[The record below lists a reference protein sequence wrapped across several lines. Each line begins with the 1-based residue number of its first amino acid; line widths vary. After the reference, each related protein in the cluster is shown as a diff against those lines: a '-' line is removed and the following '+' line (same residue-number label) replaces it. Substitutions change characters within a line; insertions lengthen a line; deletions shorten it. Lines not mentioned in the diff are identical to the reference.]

1 MESRYV
7 MYLLFLLKRLSNFT
21 YRTTK
26 VRIVIQ
32 FKQGMEENYMNVIQL
47 KEDKFRE
54 ALRLS
59 EYAFQYKVDEERLQ
73 QQLTKMK
80 ESHEIYGIME
90 GEDLAAK
97 LHLIPFHIYI
107 GKEKFKMGGV
117 AGVATYPEYRRSGYV
132 KELLQYSL
140 QTMKKDGYTV
150 SMLHP
155 FAVSFYRKY
164 GWELCANLVTCHM
177 TKSDLV
183 MKKQV
188 NGTVKRFNKE
198 NHPEEVEKLYEVFAE
213 RFSGMLVREKNWW
226 LQAVY
231 DDLTLAIY
239 YDENK
244 KAAGYMLYKIENYK
258 MTVEEFVPLR
268 NEARNGLWNFI
279 CQHDSMIKELEM
291 TVSENEP
298 LLYSLQEP
306 RVKTEIKP
314 YFMGRIVDVEQFLK
328 QYELSWNNV
337 QQEVILHITDA
348 FAPWNNVS
356 VRLANHE
363 ITIMKEETI
372 DKGIKLD
379 INALSTIMFGYK
391 RPLELNELEFI
402 SGSEEEIQ
410 AFENIV
416 PVRKAFI
423 YDFF

>member
-1 MESRYV
+1 
-7 MYLLFLLKRLSNFT
+7 
-21 YRTTK
+21 
-26 VRIVIQ
+26 
-32 FKQGMEENYMNVIQL
+32 MNVIRL

-54 ALRLS
+54 ALCLS
-59 EYAFQYKVDEERLQ
+59 EYAFQYKVEEDRLQ
-73 QQLTKMK
+73 QQLTRMK
-80 ESHEIYGIME
+80 ESHEVYGIME
-90 GEDLAAK
+90 GNDLAAK

-132 KELLQYSL
+132 KELLQHSL

-155 FAVSFYRKY
+155 FAVAFYRKY
-164 GWELCANLVTCHM
+164 GWELCANLLVCHM

-188 NGTVKRFNKE
+188 IGTVKRFNKE
-198 NHPEEVEKLYEVFAE
+198 NHSEEVEKLYETFAE
-213 RFSGMLVREKNWW
+213 RLSGMLVRNEKWW

-244 KAAGYMLYKIENYK
+244 TAAGYMLYKIEKSK
-258 MTVEEFVPLR
+258 MTVEEFVPLH

-291 TVSENEP
+291 TVSENEQ
-298 LLYSLQEP
+298 LLYTLQEP

-328 QYELSWNNV
+328 QYELNWNNV
-337 QQEVILHITDA
+337 QQEVILHITDS

-356 VRLANHE
+356 VRLANYE
-363 ITIMKEETI
+363 ITIIEEPM

-379 INALSTIMFGYK
+379 INALSTILLGYK
-391 RPLELNELEFI
+391 RPLELNELELI

-410 AFENIV
+410 AFEKIV
-416 PVRKAFI
+416 PVRDAFI

>member
-1 MESRYV
+1 
-7 MYLLFLLKRLSNFT
+7 
-21 YRTTK
+21 
-26 VRIVIQ
+26 
-32 FKQGMEENYMNVIQL
+32 MNVIQL

-90 GEDLAAK
+90 GKDLAAK

-132 KELLQYSL
+132 KELLQHSL
-140 QTMKKDGYTV
+140 QRMKKDGFTV

-155 FAVSFYRKY
+155 FAVTFYRKY
-164 GWELCANLVTCHM
+164 GWELCANLLVCHL

-198 NHPEEVEKLYEVFAE
+198 NHPEEVEKLYETFAE
-213 RFSGMLVREKNWW
+213 RFSGMLVRNEKWW

-231 DDLTLAIY
+231 EDLTLAIY

-244 KAAGYMLYKIENYK
+244 TAAGYMLYKIENYK
-258 MTVEEFVPLR
+258 MTVDEFVPLH

-291 TVSENEP
+291 TVSENEQ
-298 LLYSLQEP
+298 LLYTLQEP

-328 QYELSWNNV
+328 QYELNWNNV
-337 QQEVILHITDA
+337 QQEVILHITDS

-356 VRLANHE
+356 VRLANYE
-363 ITIMKEETI
+363 IAIIEKPM
-372 DKGIKLD
+372 DKGINLD
-379 INALSTIMFGYK
+379 INALSTILLGYK
-391 RPLELNELEFI
+391 RPLELNELELI
-402 SGSEEEIQ
+402 SGSEEEIR
-410 AFENIV
+410 AFENVV
-416 PVRKAFI
+416 PVRKSFI

>member
-1 MESRYV
+1 
-7 MYLLFLLKRLSNFT
+7 
-21 YRTTK
+21 
-26 VRIVIQ
+26 
-32 FKQGMEENYMNVIQL
+32 MNVIRL
-47 KEDKFRE
+47 KEDKFKE

-59 EYAFQYKVDEERLQ
+59 EYAFQYKVDEDRLQ
-73 QQLTKMK
+73 QQITKMK
-80 ESHEIYGIME
+80 ESHEVYGIME
-90 GEDLAAK
+90 GENLAAK

-132 KELLQYSL
+132 KELLQHSL

-164 GWELCANLVTCHM
+164 GWELCANLLVCHM

-198 NHPEEVEKLYEVFAE
+198 NHQEEVEKLYETFAE
-213 RFSGMLVREKNWW
+213 RFSGMLVRNEKWW

-239 YDENK
+239 YDKNQT
-244 KAAGYMLYKIENYK
+244 AAGYMLYKIENYK
-258 MTVEEFVPLR
+258 MTVEEFVPLH

-279 CQHDSMIKELEM
+279 CQHDSMIKDLEM

-298 LLYSLQEP
+298 LLYTLQEP

-328 QYELSWNNV
+328 QYELNWNNV
-337 QQEVILHITDA
+337 QQEVILHITDS
-348 FAPWNNVS
+348 FAQWNNIT

-363 ITIMKEETI
+363 ITIIEEPM

-379 INALSTIMFGYK
+379 INALSTILFGYK
-391 RPLELNELEFI
+391 RPLELNELELI
-402 SGSEEEIQ
+402 SGSEEEIR
-410 AFENIV
+410 AFENVV
-416 PVRKAFI
+416 PVRKPFI

>member
-1 MESRYV
+1 
-7 MYLLFLLKRLSNFT
+7 
-21 YRTTK
+21 
-26 VRIVIQ
+26 
-32 FKQGMEENYMNVIQL
+32 MNVIRL

-59 EYAFQYKVDEERLQ
+59 EYAFQYKVEEERMQ

-132 KELLQYSL
+132 KELLQHSL
-140 QTMKKDGYTV
+140 QTMKKDGFTV

-155 FAVSFYRKY
+155 FAVTFYRKY
-164 GWELCANLVTCHM
+164 GWELCANLLVCHL

-198 NHPEEVEKLYEVFAE
+198 NHPEEVEKLYETFAE
-213 RFSGMLVREKNWW
+213 RFSGMLVRNEKWW

-231 DDLTLAIY
+231 EDLTLAIY

-244 KAAGYMLYKIENYK
+244 SAAGYMLYKIENYK
-258 MTVEEFVPLR
+258 MTVDEFVPLH

-291 TVSENEP
+291 TVSENEQ
-298 LLYSLQEP
+298 LLYTLQEP

-328 QYELSWNNV
+328 QYELNWNNV
-337 QQEVILHITDA
+337 QQEVILHITDS

-356 VRLANHE
+356 VRLANYE
-363 ITIMKEETI
+363 IAIIEEPM
-372 DKGIKLD
+372 DKGINLD
-379 INALSTIMFGYK
+379 INALSTILLGYK
-391 RPLELNELEFI
+391 RPLELNELELI
-402 SGSEEEIQ
+402 SGSEEEIR
-410 AFENIV
+410 AFENVV
-416 PVRKAFI
+416 PVRNSFI

>member
-1 MESRYV
+1 
-7 MYLLFLLKRLSNFT
+7 
-21 YRTTK
+21 
-26 VRIVIQ
+26 
-32 FKQGMEENYMNVIQL
+32 MNVIRL

-59 EYAFQYKVDEERLQ
+59 EYAFQYKVEEERMQ
-73 QQLTKMK
+73 QQLTRMK
-80 ESHEIYGIME
+80 ESHEVYGIME
-90 GEDLAAK
+90 GNDLAAK
-97 LHLIPFHIYI
+97 LHLIRFHIYI

-132 KELLQYSL
+132 KELLQHSL

-155 FAVSFYRKY
+155 FAVTFYRKY
-164 GWELCANLVTCHM
+164 GWELCANLLVCHL

-198 NHPEEVEKLYEVFAE
+198 NHPEEVEKLYETFAE
-213 RFSGMLVREKNWW
+213 RFSGMLVRNEKWW
-226 LQAVY
+226 LRAVY
-231 DDLTLAIY
+231 EDLTLAIY

-244 KAAGYMLYKIENYK
+244 TAAGYMLYKIEKSK
-258 MTVEEFVPLR
+258 MTVEEFVPLH

-291 TVSENEP
+291 TVSENEQ
-298 LLYSLQEP
+298 LLYTLQEP

-328 QYELSWNNV
+328 QYELNWNNV
-337 QQEVILHITDA
+337 QQELILHITDS

-356 VRLANHE
+356 VRLANYE
-363 ITIMKEETI
+363 ITIIEEPM

-379 INALSTIMFGYK
+379 INALSTILLGYK
-391 RPLELNELEFI
+391 RPLELNELELI
-402 SGSEEEIQ
+402 SGSEEEIR
-410 AFENIV
+410 AFENVV
-416 PVRKAFI
+416 PVHKPFI

>member
-1 MESRYV
+1 
-7 MYLLFLLKRLSNFT
+7 
-21 YRTTK
+21 
-26 VRIVIQ
+26 
-32 FKQGMEENYMNVIQL
+32 MNVIRL

-59 EYAFQYKVDEERLQ
+59 EYAFQYKVEEERMQ

-80 ESHEIYGIME
+80 ESHEVYGIME

-107 GKEKFKMGGV
+107 GEEKFKMGGV

-132 KELLQYSL
+132 KELLQHSL
-140 QTMKKDGYTV
+140 QMMKKDGYTV

-155 FAVSFYRKY
+155 FAVTFYRKY
-164 GWELCANLVTCHM
+164 GWELCANLLVCHL

-198 NHPEEVEKLYEVFAE
+198 NHPEEVEKLYETFAE
-213 RFSGMLVREKNWW
+213 RFSGMLVRNEKWW

-231 DDLTLAIY
+231 EDLTLAIY

-244 KAAGYMLYKIENYK
+244 TAAGYMLYKIENYK
-258 MTVEEFVPLR
+258 MTVDEFVPLH

-291 TVSENEP
+291 TVSENEQ
-298 LLYSLQEP
+298 LLYTLQEP

-328 QYELSWNNV
+328 QYELNWNNV
-337 QQEVILHITDA
+337 QQEVILHITDS

-356 VRLANHE
+356 VRLVNYE
-363 ITIMKEETI
+363 ITIIEEPM

-379 INALSTIMFGYK
+379 INALSTILLGYK
-391 RPLELNELEFI
+391 RPLELNELELI
-402 SGSEEEIQ
+402 SGSEEEIR
-410 AFENIV
+410 AFENVV
-416 PVRKAFI
+416 PVHKPFI

>member
-1 MESRYV
+1 
-7 MYLLFLLKRLSNFT
+7 
-21 YRTTK
+21 
-26 VRIVIQ
+26 
-32 FKQGMEENYMNVIQL
+32 MNVIRL

-59 EYAFQYKVDEERLQ
+59 EYAFQYKVEEERMQ
-73 QQLTKMK
+73 QQLTRMK
-80 ESHEIYGIME
+80 ESHEVYGIME
-90 GEDLAAK
+90 GNDLAAK

-107 GKEKFKMGGV
+107 GKEKIKMGGV

-132 KELLQYSL
+132 KELLQHSL

-155 FAVSFYRKY
+155 FAVTFYRKY
-164 GWELCANLVTCHM
+164 GWELCANLLVCHL

-198 NHPEEVEKLYEVFAE
+198 NHPEEVEKLYETFAE
-213 RFSGMLVREKNWW
+213 RFSGMLVRNEKWW

-231 DDLTLAIY
+231 EDLTLAIY

-244 KAAGYMLYKIENYK
+244 TAAGYMLYKIEKSK
-258 MTVEEFVPLR
+258 MTVEEFVPLH

-291 TVSENEP
+291 TVSENEQ
-298 LLYSLQEP
+298 LLYTLQEP

-314 YFMGRIVDVEQFLK
+314 YFMGRIVDVEHFLK
-328 QYELSWNNV
+328 QHELNWNNV
-337 QQEVILHITDA
+337 QQEVILHITDS

-356 VRLANHE
+356 VRLANYE
-363 ITIMKEETI
+363 ITIIEETM

-379 INALSTIMFGYK
+379 INALSTILLGYK
-391 RPLELNELEFI
+391 RPLELNELELI
-402 SGSEEEIQ
+402 SGSEEEIR
-410 AFENIV
+410 AFENVV
-416 PVRKAFI
+416 PVHKPFI

>member
-1 MESRYV
+1 
-7 MYLLFLLKRLSNFT
+7 
-21 YRTTK
+21 
-26 VRIVIQ
+26 
-32 FKQGMEENYMNVIQL
+32 MNVIRL

-59 EYAFQYKVDEERLQ
+59 EYAFQYKVEEERMQ
-73 QQLTKMK
+73 QQLTRMK
-80 ESHEIYGIME
+80 ESHEVYGIME
-90 GEDLAAK
+90 GNDLAAK

-132 KELLQYSL
+132 KELLQHSL

-155 FAVSFYRKY
+155 FAVAFYRKY
-164 GWELCANLVTCHM
+164 GWELCANLLVCHM

-188 NGTVKRFNKE
+188 IGTVKRFNKE
-198 NHPEEVEKLYEVFAE
+198 NHSEEVEKLYETFAE
-213 RFSGMLVREKNWW
+213 RFSGMLVRNEKWW

-239 YDENK
+239 YDKNQT
-244 KAAGYMLYKIENYK
+244 AAGYMLYKIENYK
-258 MTVEEFVPLR
+258 MTVDEFVPLH
-268 NEARNGLWNFI
+268 NEARKGLWNFI

-291 TVSENEP
+291 TVSENEQ
-298 LLYSLQEP
+298 LLYTLQEP

-328 QYELSWNNV
+328 QYELNWNNV
-337 QQEVILHITDA
+337 QQEVILHITDS
-348 FAPWNNVS
+348 FAQWNNIT
-356 VRLANHE
+356 VRIANHE
-363 ITIMKEETI
+363 ITIIEEPI

-379 INALSTIMFGYK
+379 INALSTILFGYK
-391 RPLELNELEFI
+391 RPLELNELELI
-402 SGSEEEIQ
+402 SGSEEEIR
-410 AFENIV
+410 AFENVV
-416 PVRKAFI
+416 PVRKPFI

>member
-1 MESRYV
+1 
-7 MYLLFLLKRLSNFT
+7 
-21 YRTTK
+21 
-26 VRIVIQ
+26 
-32 FKQGMEENYMNVIQL
+32 MNVIRL

-59 EYAFQYKVDEERLQ
+59 EYAFQYKVEEERMQ
-73 QQLTKMK
+73 QQLTRMK
-80 ESHEIYGIME
+80 ESHEVYGIME

-132 KELLQYSL
+132 KELLQHSL

-155 FAVSFYRKY
+155 FAVAFYRKY
-164 GWELCANLVTCHM
+164 GWELCADLLVCHM

-188 NGTVKRFNKE
+188 NGTVKRFSKE
-198 NHPEEVEKLYEVFAE
+198 HHPEEVEKLYETFAE
-213 RFSGMLVREKNWW
+213 RFSGMLIRNEKWW
-226 LQAVY
+226 LQVVY

-239 YDENK
+239 YDK
-244 KAAGYMLYKIENYK
+244 DKTAAGYMLYKIENNK
-258 MTVEEFVPLR
+258 MKVEEFVPLH

-291 TVSENEP
+291 TVSKNEP
-298 LLYSLQEP
+298 LLYTLQEP

-328 QYELSWNNV
+328 QYELNWNNV
-337 QQEVILHITDA
+337 QQEVILNITDS

-356 VRLANHE
+356 VRLANYE
-363 ITIMKEETI
+363 ITIIEEPM

-379 INALSTIMFGYK
+379 INALSTILLGYK
-391 RPLELNELEFI
+391 RPLELNELELI

-410 AFENIV
+410 AFEKIV
-416 PVRKAFI
+416 PVREAFI

>member
-1 MESRYV
+1 
-7 MYLLFLLKRLSNFT
+7 
-21 YRTTK
+21 
-26 VRIVIQ
+26 
-32 FKQGMEENYMNVIQL
+32 MEENYMNVIQL
-47 KEDKFRE
+47 QEDKFRE

-59 EYAFQYKVDEERLQ
+59 EYAFQYKVNEERLQ
-73 QQLTKMK
+73 QQITRMK

-107 GKEKFKMGGV
+107 GKEIFKMGGV

-132 KELLQYSL
+132 KELLQHSL

-155 FAVSFYRKY
+155 FSVSFYRKY
-164 GWELCANLVTCHM
+164 GWELCADLLVCHM

-198 NHPEEVEKLYEVFAE
+198 NHPEEVEKLYETFAE
-213 RFSGMLVREKNWW
+213 RVSGMLVREKNWW
-226 LQAVY
+226 LQVVY
-231 DDLTLAIY
+231 DDLALAIY

-244 KAAGYMLYKIENYK
+244 TAAGYMLYKIENYK
-258 MTVEEFVPLR
+258 MTVEEFVPLH

-279 CQHDSMIKELEM
+279 CQHNSMIKELEM

-298 LLYSLQEP
+298 LLYTLQEP
-306 RVKTEIKP
+306 RVKTEVKP

-328 QYELSWNNV
+328 QYEFNWNDV
-337 QQEVILHITDA
+337 QQEVILHITDS
-348 FAPWNNVS
+348 FAPWNNVV

-363 ITIMKEETI
+363 LTIVEEATE
-372 DKGIKLD
+372 KGIKLD

-391 RPLELNELEFI
+391 RPLELNELELI
-402 SGSEEEIQ
+402 SGSEE
-410 AFENIV
+410 AMRSFENLV
-416 PVRKAFI
+416 PVRKPFI

>member
-1 MESRYV
+1 M
-7 MYLLFLLKRLSNFT
+7 
-21 YRTTK
+21 
-26 VRIVIQ
+26 IQ
-32 FKQGMEENYMNVIQL
+32 FKKGMEENYMNVIQL

-90 GEDLAAK
+90 GKDLAAK

-132 KELLQYSL
+132 KELLQHSL
-140 QTMKKDGYTV
+140 QRMKKDGFTV

-155 FAVSFYRKY
+155 FAVTFYRKY
-164 GWELCANLVTCHM
+164 GWELCANLLVCHL

-198 NHPEEVEKLYEVFAE
+198 NHPEEVEKLYETFAE
-213 RFSGMLVREKNWW
+213 RFSGMLVRNEKWW

-231 DDLTLAIY
+231 EDLTLAIY

-244 KAAGYMLYKIENYK
+244 TAAGYMLYKIENYK
-258 MTVEEFVPLR
+258 MTVDEFVPLH

-291 TVSENEP
+291 TVSENEQ
-298 LLYSLQEP
+298 LLYTLQEP

-328 QYELSWNNV
+328 QYELNWNNV
-337 QQEVILHITDA
+337 QQEVILHITDS

-356 VRLANHE
+356 VRLANYE
-363 ITIMKEETI
+363 IAIIEKPM
-372 DKGIKLD
+372 DKGINLD
-379 INALSTIMFGYK
+379 INALSTILLGYK
-391 RPLELNELEFI
+391 RPLELNELELI
-402 SGSEEEIQ
+402 SGSEEEIR
-410 AFENIV
+410 AFENVV
-416 PVRKAFI
+416 PVRKSFI

>member
-1 MESRYV
+1 
-7 MYLLFLLKRLSNFT
+7 
-21 YRTTK
+21 
-26 VRIVIQ
+26 
-32 FKQGMEENYMNVIQL
+32 MNVIRL

-59 EYAFQYKVDEERLQ
+59 EYAFQYTVVEERLQ

-132 KELLQYSL
+132 KELLQHSL

-155 FAVSFYRKY
+155 FAVAFYRKY
-164 GWELCANLVTCHM
+164 GWELCADLLVCHM
-177 TKSDLV
+177 TKIDLV

-198 NHPEEVEKLYEVFAE
+198 NHPEEVEKLYETFAG
-213 RFSGMLVREKNWW
+213 RFSGMLVRGEKWW

-231 DDLTLAIY
+231 DYLTLAIY

-244 KAAGYMLYKIENYK
+244 TAAGYMLYKIENNK
-258 MTVEEFVPLR
+258 MTVDEFVPLH
-268 NEARNGLWNFI
+268 NEARNGLWNYI

-298 LLYSLQEP
+298 LLYTLQEP
-306 RVKTEIKP
+306 RVKAEIKP
-314 YFMGRIVDVEQFLK
+314 YFMGRIVDVEKFFK
-328 QYELSWNNV
+328 QYELNWNNA
-337 QQEVILHITDA
+337 QQEVILHITDS

-372 DKGIKLD
+372 DKGIQLD
-379 INALSTIMFGYK
+379 INALSTIIFGYK
-391 RPLELNELEFI
+391 RPLELNELELI

>member
-1 MESRYV
+1 
-7 MYLLFLLKRLSNFT
+7 
-21 YRTTK
+21 
-26 VRIVIQ
+26 
-32 FKQGMEENYMNVIQL
+32 MEENYMNVIQL
-47 KEDKFRE
+47 QEDKFKE

-59 EYAFQYKVDEERLQ
+59 EYAFQYKVNEERLQ
-73 QQLTKMK
+73 QQITRMK

-107 GKEKFKMGGV
+107 GKETFKMGGV

-132 KELLQYSL
+132 KELLQHSL

-155 FAVSFYRKY
+155 FSVSFYRKY
-164 GWELCANLVTCHM
+164 GWELCANLLVCHM

-198 NHPEEVEKLYEVFAE
+198 NHPEEVEKLYETFAE
-213 RFSGMLVREKNWW
+213 RVSGMLVREKNWW
-226 LQAVY
+226 LQVVY
-231 DDLTLAIY
+231 DDLALAIY

-244 KAAGYMLYKIENYK
+244 TAAGYMLYKIENYK
-258 MTVEEFVPLR
+258 MTVEEFVPLH

-291 TVSENEP
+291 TVSENEL
-298 LLYSLQEP
+298 LLYTLQEP

-314 YFMGRIVDVEQFLK
+314 YFMGRIVDVEKFLK
-328 QYELSWNNV
+328 QYELNWNNV
-337 QQEVILHITDA
+337 QQEVILHITDS
-348 FAPWNNVS
+348 FAPWNNIT

-379 INALSTIMFGYK
+379 INALSTIMLGYK
-391 RPLELNELEFI
+391 RPLELSKLELI
-402 SGSEEEIQ
+402 SGSEEEIRT
-410 AFENIV
+410 FENVV
-416 PVRKAFI
+416 PVREAFI

>member
-1 MESRYV
+1 
-7 MYLLFLLKRLSNFT
+7 
-21 YRTTK
+21 
-26 VRIVIQ
+26 
-32 FKQGMEENYMNVIQL
+32 MNVIRL
-47 KEDKFRE
+47 KEDKFKE

-73 QQLTKMK
+73 QQLIKMK

-132 KELLQYSL
+132 KELLQHSL

-155 FAVSFYRKY
+155 FAVAFYRKY
-164 GWELCANLVTCHM
+164 GWELCADLLICHM

-183 MKKQV
+183 MKKHV

-198 NHPEEVEKLYEVFAE
+198 NHPEEVEKLYETFAA
-213 RFSGMLVREKNWW
+213 RFSGMLVRDKKWW

-231 DDLTLAIY
+231 DDLTLAVY

-244 KAAGYMLYKIENYK
+244 TAAGYMLYKIENNK
-258 MTVEEFVPLR
+258 MTVEEFVPLH
-268 NEARNGLWNFI
+268 NEARNGLWNII

-298 LLYSLQEP
+298 LLYTLQEP
-306 RVKTEIKP
+306 RVKAEIKP

-328 QYELSWNNV
+328 QYELNWNDV
-337 QQEVILHITDA
+337 QQEVILHITDS
-348 FAPWNNVS
+348 FAQWNNVS

-391 RPLELNELEFI
+391 RPLQLNELEII
-402 SGSEEEIQ
+402 SGSEAEIQ
-410 AFENIV
+410 AFEKIV
-416 PVRKAFI
+416 PVREAFI

>member
-1 MESRYV
+1 
-7 MYLLFLLKRLSNFT
+7 
-21 YRTTK
+21 
-26 VRIVIQ
+26 
-32 FKQGMEENYMNVIQL
+32 MNVIQL
-47 KEDKFRE
+47 QEDKFRE

-59 EYAFQYKVDEERLQ
+59 EYAFQYKVNEERLQ
-73 QQLTKMK
+73 QQITRMK

-107 GKEKFKMGGV
+107 GKETFKMGGV

-132 KELLQYSL
+132 KELLQHSL

-155 FAVSFYRKY
+155 FSVSFYRKY
-164 GWELCANLVTCHM
+164 GWELCADLLVCHM

-198 NHPEEVEKLYEVFAE
+198 NHPEEVEKLYETFAE
-213 RFSGMLVREKNWW
+213 RVSGMLVREKNWW
-226 LQAVY
+226 LQVVY
-231 DDLTLAIY
+231 DDLELAIY

-244 KAAGYMLYKIENYK
+244 TAAGYMLYKIENYK
-258 MTVEEFVPLR
+258 MTVEEFVPLH

-298 LLYSLQEP
+298 LLYTLQEP
-306 RVKTEIKP
+306 RVKTEVKP

-328 QYELSWNNV
+328 QYEFNWNDV
-337 QQEVILHITDA
+337 QQEVILHITDS
-348 FAPWNNVS
+348 FAPWNNVV

-363 ITIMKEETI
+363 LTIVEEATE
-372 DKGIKLD
+372 KGIKLD

-391 RPLELNELEFI
+391 RPLELNELELI
-402 SGSEEEIQ
+402 SGSEE
-410 AFENIV
+410 AMRSFENLV
-416 PVRKAFI
+416 PVRKPFI

>member
-1 MESRYV
+1 
-7 MYLLFLLKRLSNFT
+7 
-21 YRTTK
+21 
-26 VRIVIQ
+26 
-32 FKQGMEENYMNVIQL
+32 MNVIQL

-80 ESHEIYGIME
+80 ESHEVYGIME
-90 GEDLAAK
+90 GNDLAAK

-132 KELLQYSL
+132 KELLQHSL

-155 FAVSFYRKY
+155 FAVTFYRKY
-164 GWELCANLVTCHM
+164 GWELCANLLVCHL

-198 NHPEEVEKLYEVFAE
+198 NHPEEVEKLYETFAE
-213 RFSGMLVREKNWW
+213 RFSGMLVRNEKWW

-231 DDLTLAIY
+231 EDLTLAIY

-244 KAAGYMLYKIENYK
+244 TAAGYMLYKIENYK
-258 MTVEEFVPLR
+258 MTVDEFVPLH

-291 TVSENEP
+291 TVSENEQ
-298 LLYSLQEP
+298 LLYTLQEP

-328 QYELSWNNV
+328 QYELNWNNV
-337 QQEVILHITDA
+337 QQEVILHITDS

-356 VRLANHE
+356 VRLANYE
-363 ITIMKEETI
+363 IAIIEEPM
-372 DKGIKLD
+372 DKGINLD
-379 INALSTIMFGYK
+379 INALSTILLGYK
-391 RPLELNELEFI
+391 RPLELNELELI
-402 SGSEEEIQ
+402 SGREEEIQ
-410 AFENIV
+410 AFEKIV
-416 PVRKAFI
+416 PVRDAFI

>member
-1 MESRYV
+1 
-7 MYLLFLLKRLSNFT
+7 
-21 YRTTK
+21 
-26 VRIVIQ
+26 
-32 FKQGMEENYMNVIQL
+32 MNVIRL
-47 KEDKFRE
+47 KEDKFKE
-54 ALRLS
+54 ALCLS
-59 EYAFQYKVDEERLQ
+59 EYAFQYKVEEERLQ

-80 ESHEIYGIME
+80 ESHEIYGIIE

-132 KELLQYSL
+132 KELLQHSL

-164 GWELCANLVTCHM
+164 GWELCANLLVCQM

-198 NHPEEVEKLYEVFAE
+198 NHSEEVEKLYETFAK
-213 RFSGMLVREKNWW
+213 RFSGMLVRDEKWW

-244 KAAGYMLYKIENYK
+244 RAAGYMLYKIENSK
-258 MTVEEFVPLR
+258 MTVEEFVPLH

-291 TVSENEP
+291 TISENEP
-298 LLYSLQEP
+298 LLYTLQEP
-306 RVKTEIKP
+306 RVKAEIKP

-328 QYELSWNNV
+328 QYELNWNNV
-337 QQEVILHITDA
+337 QQEVILHITDS

-402 SGSEEEIQ
+402 TGSEEEIQ

-416 PVRKAFI
+416 PARKAFI

>member
-1 MESRYV
+1 
-7 MYLLFLLKRLSNFT
+7 
-21 YRTTK
+21 
-26 VRIVIQ
+26 
-32 FKQGMEENYMNVIQL
+32 MEEKYMNVIRL

-59 EYAFQYKVDEERLQ
+59 EYAFQYKVEEERMQ
-73 QQLTKMK
+73 QQITKMK
-80 ESHEIYGIME
+80 ESHEVYGIME
-90 GEDLAAK
+90 GENLAAK

-132 KELLQYSL
+132 KELLQHSL

-164 GWELCANLVTCHM
+164 GWELCANLLVCHM

-198 NHPEEVEKLYEVFAE
+198 SHPEEVEKLYETFAE
-213 RFSGMLVREKNWW
+213 RFSGMLVRNEKWW

-239 YDENK
+239 YDENQT
-244 KAAGYMLYKIENYK
+244 AAGYMLYKIENYK
-258 MTVEEFVPLR
+258 MTVEEFVPLH
-268 NEARNGLWNFI
+268 NEAQNGLWNFI
-279 CQHDSMIKELEM
+279 CQHDSMIKDLEM

-298 LLYSLQEP
+298 LLYTLQEP
-306 RVKTEIKP
+306 RVKAEIKP

-328 QYELSWNNV
+328 QYELNWNNV
-337 QQEVILHITDA
+337 QQEVILHITDS
-348 FAPWNNVS
+348 FAQWNNIT

-363 ITIMKEETI
+363 ITIIEEPI

-379 INALSTIMFGYK
+379 INALSTILFGYK
-391 RPLELNELEFI
+391 RPLDLNELELI
-402 SGSEEEIQ
+402 SGSEEEIR
-410 AFENIV
+410 AFENVV
-416 PVRKAFI
+416 PVRKPFI

>member
-1 MESRYV
+1 
-7 MYLLFLLKRLSNFT
+7 
-21 YRTTK
+21 
-26 VRIVIQ
+26 
-32 FKQGMEENYMNVIQL
+32 MNVIRL

-59 EYAFQYKVDEERLQ
+59 EYAFQYKVEEERMQ

-80 ESHEIYGIME
+80 ESHEVYGIME
-90 GEDLAAK
+90 GEELAAK

-132 KELLQYSL
+132 KELLQHSL

-155 FAVSFYRKY
+155 FAVAFYRKY
-164 GWELCANLVTCHM
+164 GWELCANLLVCHL

-198 NHPEEVEKLYEVFAE
+198 NHSEEVEKLYETFAE
-213 RFSGMLVREKNWW
+213 RFSGMLVRNEKWW

-244 KAAGYMLYKIENYK
+244 TAAGYMLYKIEKSK
-258 MTVEEFVPLR
+258 MTVEEFVPLH

-291 TVSENEP
+291 TVNENEP
-298 LLYSLQEP
+298 LLYTLQEP

-328 QYELSWNNV
+328 QYELNWNNV
-337 QQEVILHITDA
+337 QQEVILHITDS

-356 VRLANHE
+356 VRLANYE
-363 ITIMKEETI
+363 ITIVEETTE
-372 DKGIKLD
+372 KGIKLD
-379 INALSTIMFGYK
+379 INALSAIMLGYK
-391 RPLELNELEFI
+391 RPLELNELELI
-402 SGSEEEIQ
+402 SGSEEEIR
-410 AFENIV
+410 AFENVV
-416 PVRKAFI
+416 PVHKPFI

>member
-1 MESRYV
+1 
-7 MYLLFLLKRLSNFT
+7 
-21 YRTTK
+21 
-26 VRIVIQ
+26 
-32 FKQGMEENYMNVIQL
+32 MNVIRL

-59 EYAFQYKVDEERLQ
+59 EYAFQYKVDEDRLQ

-80 ESHEIYGIME
+80 ESHEVYGIME
-90 GEDLAAK
+90 GENLAAK

-132 KELLQYSL
+132 KELLQHSL

-164 GWELCANLVTCHM
+164 GWELCANLLVCHM

-198 NHPEEVEKLYEVFAE
+198 NHPEEVEKLYETFAE
-213 RFSGMLVREKNWW
+213 RFSGMLVRNEKWW

-244 KAAGYMLYKIENYK
+244 TAAGYMLYKIEKSK
-258 MTVEEFVPLR
+258 MTVEEFVPLH

-279 CQHDSMIKELEM
+279 CQHDSMIKDLEM

-298 LLYSLQEP
+298 FLYTLQEP

-328 QYELSWNNV
+328 QYELNWNNV
-337 QQEVILHITDA
+337 QQEVILHITDS
-348 FAPWNNVS
+348 FAQWNNIT

-363 ITIMKEETI
+363 ITIIEEPI

-379 INALSTIMFGYK
+379 INALSTILFGYK
-391 RPLELNELEFI
+391 RPLELNELELI
-402 SGSEEEIQ
+402 SGSEEEIR
-410 AFENIV
+410 AFENVV
-416 PVRKAFI
+416 PVRKPFI

>member
-1 MESRYV
+1 
-7 MYLLFLLKRLSNFT
+7 
-21 YRTTK
+21 
-26 VRIVIQ
+26 
-32 FKQGMEENYMNVIQL
+32 MNVIQL

-177 TKSDLV
+177 IKSDLV

-239 YDENK
+239 YDEDK
-244 KAAGYMLYKIENYK
+244 TAAGYMLYKIENYK
-258 MTVEEFVPLR
+258 MTVEEFVPLH

-291 TVSENEP
+291 TVSETEP

-348 FAPWNNVS
+348 FAPWNNVA

-363 ITIMKEETI
+363 ITIVEETTE
-372 DKGIKLD
+372 KGIKLD
-379 INALSTIMFGYK
+379 ITALSAIMLGYK
-391 RPLELNELEFI
+391 RPLELNELELI
-402 SGSEEEIQ
+402 SGSDEAIRS
-410 AFENIV
+410 FENLV
-416 PVRKAFI
+416 PVRKPFI

>member
-1 MESRYV
+1 MGED
-7 MYLLFLLKRLSNFT
+7 
-21 YRTTK
+21 
-26 VRIVIQ
+26 
-32 FKQGMEENYMNVIQL
+32 YMNVIQL

-59 EYAFQYKVDEERLQ
+59 EYAFQYKVDEGRLQ

-107 GKEKFKMGGV
+107 GKEKFKMGGI

-132 KELLQYSL
+132 KELLQHSL

-164 GWELCANLVTCHM
+164 GWELCANLLVCHM

-188 NGTVKRFNKE
+188 SGTVKRFNKE
-198 NHPEEVEKLYEVFAE
+198 NHPEEVEKLYETFAE

-244 KAAGYMLYKIENYK
+244 TAAGYMLYKIENYK
-258 MTVEEFVPLR
+258 MTVEEFVPLH

-306 RVKTEIKP
+306 RIKTEIKP
-314 YFMGRIVDVEQFLK
+314 YFMGRIVDVEQFFK
-328 QYELSWNNV
+328 QYDELNWNNV

-348 FAPWNNVS
+348 FAPWNNVT

-363 ITIMKEETI
+363 ITIVEESTE
-372 DKGIKLD
+372 KGIKLD
-379 INALSTIMFGYK
+379 INALSAIMFGYK
-391 RPLELNELEFI
+391 RPLELNELELI
-402 SGSEEEIQ
+402 SGRDEAIRL
-410 AFENIV
+410 FENVV
-416 PVRKAFI
+416 PVRKPFI

>member
-1 MESRYV
+1 
-7 MYLLFLLKRLSNFT
+7 
-21 YRTTK
+21 
-26 VRIVIQ
+26 
-32 FKQGMEENYMNVIQL
+32 MNVIQL
-47 KEDKFRE
+47 KEDIFRE

-90 GEDLAAK
+90 GEDVAAK

-132 KELLQYSL
+132 KELLQHSL
-140 QTMKKDGYTV
+140 QTMKNDGYTV

-155 FAVSFYRKY
+155 FAVAFYRKF
-164 GWELCANLVTCHM
+164 GWELCANLLVCHM

-198 NHPEEVEKLYEVFAE
+198 NHPKEVEKLYEAFAE
-213 RFSGMLVREKNWW
+213 RFSGMLVRDEKWW
-226 LQAVY
+226 LQVVY

-244 KAAGYMLYKIENYK
+244 MAAGYMLYKIENNK
-258 MTVEEFVPLR
+258 MTVEEFIPLH

-298 LLYSLQEP
+298 LLYTLQEP
-306 RVKTEIKP
+306 RVKAEIKP

-328 QYELSWNNV
+328 QYELNWNNV

-348 FAPWNNVS
+348 FAPWNNVT

-363 ITIMKEETI
+363 ITIVEETI
-372 DKGIKLD
+372 DKGIRLD

-402 SGSEEEIQ
+402 SGSKEEIQ

-416 PVRKAFI
+416 PVREAFI
-423 YDFF
+423 CDFF

>member
-1 MESRYV
+1 
-7 MYLLFLLKRLSNFT
+7 
-21 YRTTK
+21 
-26 VRIVIQ
+26 
-32 FKQGMEENYMNVIQL
+32 MNVIQL

-198 NHPEEVEKLYEVFAE
+198 KHPEEVEKLYEVFAE

-244 KAAGYMLYKIENYK
+244 RAAGYMLYKIENYK

-328 QYELSWNNV
+328 QYELNWNNV

-348 FAPWNNVS
+348 FAPWNNVT

-363 ITIMKEETI
+363 ITIVEETTE
-372 DKGIKLD
+372 KGIKLD
-379 INALSTIMFGYK
+379 INALSAIMFGYK
-391 RPLELNELEFI
+391 RPLELNELELI
-402 SGSEEEIQ
+402 SGSDEATRSI
-410 AFENIV
+410 ENLV
-416 PVRKAFI
+416 PVRKPFI

>member
-1 MESRYV
+1 
-7 MYLLFLLKRLSNFT
+7 
-21 YRTTK
+21 
-26 VRIVIQ
+26 
-32 FKQGMEENYMNVIQL
+32 MNVIRL

-59 EYAFQYKVDEERLQ
+59 EYAFQYKVEEERMQ
-73 QQLTKMK
+73 QQLTRMK
-80 ESHEIYGIME
+80 ESHEVYGIME
-90 GEDLAAK
+90 GNDLAAK

-132 KELLQYSL
+132 KELLQHSL

-155 FAVSFYRKY
+155 FAVAFYRKY
-164 GWELCANLVTCHM
+164 GWELCANLLVCHM

-188 NGTVKRFNKE
+188 IGTVKRFNKE
-198 NHPEEVEKLYEVFAE
+198 NHSEEVEKLYETFAE
-213 RFSGMLVREKNWW
+213 RFSGMLVRNEKWW

-244 KAAGYMLYKIENYK
+244 TAAGYILYKIENYK
-258 MTVEEFVPLR
+258 MTIEEFVPLH

-291 TVSENEP
+291 TVSENEQ
-298 LLYSLQEP
+298 LLYTLQEP

-328 QYELSWNNV
+328 QYELNWNNV
-337 QQEVILHITDA
+337 QQEVILHITDS

-356 VRLANHE
+356 VRLANYE
-363 ITIMKEETI
+363 ITIIEEPM

-379 INALSTIMFGYK
+379 INALSTILLGYK
-391 RPLELNELEFI
+391 RPLELNELELI
-402 SGSEEEIQ
+402 SGSEEEIR
-410 AFENIV
+410 AFEKIV
-416 PVRKAFI
+416 PVRDAFI

>member
-1 MESRYV
+1 
-7 MYLLFLLKRLSNFT
+7 
-21 YRTTK
+21 
-26 VRIVIQ
+26 
-32 FKQGMEENYMNVIQL
+32 MNVIQL

-132 KELLQYSL
+132 KELLQHSL

-177 TKSDLV
+177 IKSDLV

-244 KAAGYMLYKIENYK
+244 RAAGYMLYKIENYK
-258 MTVEEFVPLR
+258 MTVEEFVPLH

-328 QYELSWNNV
+328 QYELNWNNV

-348 FAPWNNVS
+348 FAPWNNVT

-363 ITIMKEETI
+363 ITIVEETTE
-372 DKGIKLD
+372 KGIKLD
-379 INALSTIMFGYK
+379 INALSAIMFGYK
-391 RPLELNELEFI
+391 RPLELNELELI
-402 SGSEEEIQ
+402 SGSDEAIRSI
-410 AFENIV
+410 ENLV
-416 PVRKAFI
+416 PVRKPFI

>member
-1 MESRYV
+1 
-7 MYLLFLLKRLSNFT
+7 
-21 YRTTK
+21 
-26 VRIVIQ
+26 
-32 FKQGMEENYMNVIQL
+32 MNVIRL

-59 EYAFQYKVDEERLQ
+59 EYAFQYKVEEERMQ

-80 ESHEIYGIME
+80 ESHEVYGIME

-107 GKEKFKMGGV
+107 GEEKFKMGGV

-132 KELLQYSL
+132 KELLQHSL

-155 FAVSFYRKY
+155 FAVTFYRKY
-164 GWELCANLVTCHM
+164 GWELCANLLVCHL

-198 NHPEEVEKLYEVFAE
+198 NHPEEVEKLYETFAE
-213 RFSGMLVREKNWW
+213 RFSGMLVRNEKWW

-231 DDLTLAIY
+231 EDLTLAIY

-244 KAAGYMLYKIENYK
+244 TAAGYMLYKIENYK
-258 MTVEEFVPLR
+258 MTVDEFVPLH

-291 TVSENEP
+291 TVSENEQ
-298 LLYSLQEP
+298 LLYTLQEP

-328 QYELSWNNV
+328 QYELNWNNV
-337 QQEVILHITDA
+337 QQEVILHITDS

-356 VRLANHE
+356 VRLVNYE
-363 ITIMKEETI
+363 ITIIEEPM

-379 INALSTIMFGYK
+379 INALSTILLGYK
-391 RPLELNELEFI
+391 RPLELNELELI
-402 SGSEEEIQ
+402 SGSEEEIR
-410 AFENIV
+410 AFENVV
-416 PVRKAFI
+416 PVHKPFI

>member
-1 MESRYV
+1 
-7 MYLLFLLKRLSNFT
+7 
-21 YRTTK
+21 
-26 VRIVIQ
+26 
-32 FKQGMEENYMNVIQL
+32 MNVIRL

-73 QQLTKMK
+73 QQITKVK
-80 ESHEIYGIME
+80 ESHEVYSIME
-90 GEDLAAK
+90 GENLAAK

-132 KELLQYSL
+132 KELLQHSL

-155 FAVSFYRKY
+155 FAVAFYRKY
-164 GWELCANLVTCHM
+164 GWELCANLLVCHM

-198 NHPEEVEKLYEVFAE
+198 NHSEEVEKLYETFAE
-213 RFSGMLVREKNWW
+213 RFSGMLVRNEKWW

-244 KAAGYMLYKIENYK
+244 TAAGYMLYKIEKSK
-258 MTVEEFVPLR
+258 MTVEEFVPLH

-291 TVSENEP
+291 TVNENEP
-298 LLYSLQEP
+298 LLYTLQEP

-328 QYELSWNNV
+328 QYELNWNNV
-337 QQEVILHITDA
+337 QQEVILHITDS
-348 FAPWNNVS
+348 FAPWNNIT

-363 ITIMKEETI
+363 ITIVEETTE
-372 DKGIKLD
+372 KGIKLD
-379 INALSTIMFGYK
+379 INALSAIMLGYK

-402 SGSEEEIQ
+402 SGSDEVIRS
-410 AFENIV
+410 FENLV
-416 PVRKAFI
+416 PVRKPFI

>member
-1 MESRYV
+1 
-7 MYLLFLLKRLSNFT
+7 
-21 YRTTK
+21 
-26 VRIVIQ
+26 
-32 FKQGMEENYMNVIQL
+32 MEEKYMNVIRL

-59 EYAFQYKVDEERLQ
+59 EYAFQYKVDEDRLQ
-73 QQLTKMK
+73 QQITKMK
-80 ESHEIYGIME
+80 ESHEVYGIME
-90 GEDLAAK
+90 GENLAAK

-132 KELLQYSL
+132 KELLQHSL

-164 GWELCANLVTCHM
+164 GWELCANLLVCHM

-198 NHPEEVEKLYEVFAE
+198 SHPEEVEKLYETFAE
-213 RFSGMLVREKNWW
+213 LFSGMLVRNEKWW
-226 LQAVY
+226 SQAVY

-239 YDENK
+239 YDENQT
-244 KAAGYMLYKIENYK
+244 AAGYMLYKIENYK
-258 MTVEEFVPLR
+258 MTVEEFVPLH

-279 CQHDSMIKELEM
+279 CQHDSMIKDLEM

-298 LLYSLQEP
+298 LLYTLQEP

-328 QYELSWNNV
+328 QYELNWNNV
-337 QQEVILHITDA
+337 QQEVILHITDS
-348 FAPWNNVS
+348 FAQWNNIT
-356 VRLANHE
+356 VRIANHE
-363 ITIMKEETI
+363 ITIIEEPI

-379 INALSTIMFGYK
+379 INALSTILFGYR
-391 RPLELNELEFI
+391 RPLELNELELI
-402 SGSEEEIQ
+402 SGSEEEIR
-410 AFENIV
+410 AFESVV
-416 PVRKAFI
+416 PVRKPFI

>member
-1 MESRYV
+1 
-7 MYLLFLLKRLSNFT
+7 
-21 YRTTK
+21 
-26 VRIVIQ
+26 
-32 FKQGMEENYMNVIQL
+32 MNVIQL

-90 GEDLAAK
+90 GKDLAAK

-132 KELLQYSL
+132 KELLQHSL
-140 QTMKKDGYTV
+140 QTMKKDGFTV

-155 FAVSFYRKY
+155 FAVTFYRKY
-164 GWELCANLVTCHM
+164 GWELCANLLVCHL

-198 NHPEEVEKLYEVFAE
+198 NHPEEVEKLYETFAE
-213 RFSGMLVREKNWW
+213 RFSGMLVRNEKWW

-231 DDLTLAIY
+231 EDLTLAIY

-244 KAAGYMLYKIENYK
+244 TAAGYMLYKIENYK
-258 MTVEEFVPLR
+258 MTVDEFVPLH

-291 TVSENEP
+291 TVSENEQ
-298 LLYSLQEP
+298 LLYTLQEP

-328 QYELSWNNV
+328 QYELNWNNV
-337 QQEVILHITDA
+337 QQEVILHITDS

-356 VRLANHE
+356 VRLANYE
-363 ITIMKEETI
+363 IAIIEEPM
-372 DKGIKLD
+372 DKGINLD
-379 INALSTIMFGYK
+379 INALSTILLGYK
-391 RPLELNELEFI
+391 RPLELNELELI
-402 SGSEEEIQ
+402 SGSEEEIR
-410 AFENIV
+410 AFENVV
-416 PVRKAFI
+416 PVRKSFI

>member
-1 MESRYV
+1 
-7 MYLLFLLKRLSNFT
+7 
-21 YRTTK
+21 
-26 VRIVIQ
+26 
-32 FKQGMEENYMNVIQL
+32 MEENYMNVIQL

-80 ESHEIYGIME
+80 ESHEIYGIIE

-164 GWELCANLVTCHM
+164 GWELCANLLICHM
-177 TKSDLV
+177 NKSDLV

-239 YDENK
+239 YDEDK
-244 KAAGYMLYKIENYK
+244 TAAGYMLYKIENYK
-258 MTVEEFVPLR
+258 MTVEEFVPLH

-291 TVSENEP
+291 TVSETEP

-348 FAPWNNVS
+348 FAPWNNVA

-363 ITIMKEETI
+363 ITIVEETTE
-372 DKGIKLD
+372 KGIKLD
-379 INALSTIMFGYK
+379 ITALSAIMLGYK
-391 RPLELNELEFI
+391 RPLELNELELI
-402 SGSEEEIQ
+402 SGSDEAIRS
-410 AFENIV
+410 FENLV
-416 PVRKAFI
+416 PVRKPFI

>member
-1 MESRYV
+1 
-7 MYLLFLLKRLSNFT
+7 
-21 YRTTK
+21 
-26 VRIVIQ
+26 
-32 FKQGMEENYMNVIQL
+32 MEERYMNVIRL

-59 EYAFQYKVDEERLQ
+59 EYAFQYKVDEDRLQ

-80 ESHEIYGIME
+80 ESHEVYGIME
-90 GEDLAAK
+90 GENLAAK

-132 KELLQYSL
+132 KELLQHSL

-164 GWELCANLVTCHM
+164 GWELCANLLICHM

-198 NHPEEVEKLYEVFAE
+198 NHQEEVEKLYETFAE
-213 RFSGMLVREKNWW
+213 RFSGMLVRNEKWW

-244 KAAGYMLYKIENYK
+244 TAAGYMLYKIEKSK
-258 MTVEEFVPLR
+258 MTVEEFVPLH

-279 CQHDSMIKELEM
+279 CQHDSMIKDFEM

-298 LLYSLQEP
+298 FLYTLQEP

-328 QYELSWNNV
+328 QYELNWNNV
-337 QQEVILHITDA
+337 QQEVILHITDS
-348 FAPWNNVS
+348 FAQWNNIT

-363 ITIMKEETI
+363 ITIIEEPI

-379 INALSTIMFGYK
+379 INALSTILFGYK
-391 RPLELNELEFI
+391 RPLELNELELI
-402 SGSEEEIQ
+402 SGSEEEIR
-410 AFENIV
+410 AFENVV
-416 PVRKAFI
+416 PVRKPFI

>member
-1 MESRYV
+1 
-7 MYLLFLLKRLSNFT
+7 
-21 YRTTK
+21 
-26 VRIVIQ
+26 
-32 FKQGMEENYMNVIQL
+32 MNVIRL
-47 KEDKFRE
+47 KEDKFKE

-59 EYAFQYKVDEERLQ
+59 EYAFQYKVDEDRLQ
-73 QQLTKMK
+73 QQITKMK
-80 ESHEIYGIME
+80 ESHEVYGIME
-90 GEDLAAK
+90 GENLAAK

-132 KELLQYSL
+132 KELLQHSL

-164 GWELCANLVTCHM
+164 GWELCANLLVCHM

-198 NHPEEVEKLYEVFAE
+198 NHQEEVEKLYETFAE
-213 RFSGMLVREKNWW
+213 RFSGMLVRNEKWW

-239 YDENK
+239 YDENQT
-244 KAAGYMLYKIENYK
+244 AAGYMLYKIENYK
-258 MTVEEFVPLR
+258 MTVEEFVPLH

-279 CQHDSMIKELEM
+279 CQHDSMIKDLEM

-298 LLYSLQEP
+298 LLYTLQEP

-328 QYELSWNNV
+328 QYELNWNNV
-337 QQEVILHITDA
+337 QQEVILHITDS
-348 FAPWNNVS
+348 FAQWNNIT
-356 VRLANHE
+356 VRIANHE
-363 ITIMKEETI
+363 ITIIEEPI

-379 INALSTIMFGYK
+379 INALSTILFGYK
-391 RPLELNELEFI
+391 RPLELNELELI
-402 SGSEEEIQ
+402 SGSEEEIR
-410 AFENIV
+410 AFENVV
-416 PVRKAFI
+416 PVRKPFI